1 MDILTSFP
9 PMKALGPEAFD
20 KQITAYLTKLDKL
33 PTAAFSKAKDGKS
46 PLDVLSPSSNSIPYI
61 YCLLEAT
68 KSLGKDKAKWD
79 ELLSKV
85 TLFYATFDS
94 IQMRYV
100 GQAWV
105 DLWKW
110 TAECLDHLG
119 IIDVSVL
126 SSAILRLDP
135 SAATFTSLHLRF
147 VRLCLGNNTPSQ
159 ALPILD
165 REIYAFPHANAK
177 NVLAELPSEELGLS
191 NAYINEKSLLSE
203 KLRPDLVMEYYLLG
217 AQVYI
222 GTRALSRAR
231 LFLELVILHPAQNHA
246 TSALQVE
253 AFQKWLLI
261 GLLTDGKPFPYPR
274 TMDQSMIKA
283 LRSMSKAYEALTE
296 SFERRDSAKY
306 YAEMDA
312 GQQIWAENGNYRL
325 VAEAGQTLM
334 QYRVSDLQK
343 TYAALPVSRVA
354 YHLGMASEDTLS
366 TLDNMIRTSS
376 LDATLTPRT
385 AAAEAVLRF
394 NMKAPGRSQGSVD
407 VEIQTK
413 RIEELIAAVR
423 DADKRLELTKEHID
437 ITKRN
442 KRTGTDAELA
452 DQMDLSWDTPSA
464 PAGVMV
470 ISEDD
475 AEEDIMA

>member
-9 PMKALGPEAFD
+9 PMKALGPETFD

-46 PLDVLSPSSNSIPYI
+46 PLDVLSPSSNSIPYM
-61 YCLLEAT
+61 YCIIEAT

-85 TLFYATFDS
+85 TLFYATFDPT
-94 IQMRYV
+94 QVRY
-100 GQAWV
+100 A
-105 DLWKW
+105 
-110 TAECLDHLG
+110 AECLDHLG
-119 IIDVSVL
+119 IIDLSVL

-165 REIYAFPHANAK
+165 RDIYAFPHANAK

-191 NAYINEKSLLSE
+191 NAYINEKSGLSE
-203 KLRPDLVMEYYLLG
+203 KLRPDLIMEYYLLG

-274 TMDQSMIKA
+274 TMDQSTIKA
-283 LRSMSKAYEALTE
+283 LRSMSKAYEALTD
-296 SFERRDSAKY
+296 SFERRDSAKF

-354 YHLGMASEDTLS
+354 YHLGLASEDTLS

-376 LDATLTPRT
+376 LDATLTPGAT
-385 AAAEAVLRF
+385 AAEAVLRF
-394 NMKAPGRSQGSVD
+394 NMKSSGRTQNNVD
-407 VEIQTK
+407 VETQTK

-470 ISEDD
+470 ISEDE